1 MYSDIPKPIIKPN
14 LKPSTKATSKEGV
27 RKNIEWLKT
36 HHDEYKG
43 QWVVL
48 DEGIFLGADKSSV
61 KLHQNLKDQLGKGSS
76 AVFINLKIERA

>member
-43 QWVVL
+43 QWIAIN
-48 DEGIFLGADKSSV
+48 EGHLLGA
-61 KLHQNLKDQLGKGSS
+61 HQNFVELRRTLKMAGLLPV
-76 AVFINLKIERA
+76 ALFINLKMDM